1 MLIKQVEQE
10 VDSMLEEM
18 NPMKDQGPVPSL
30 EVLACSVLGSD
41 RTSSSK

>member
-30 EVLACSVLGSD
+30 KVLECGVLGSD